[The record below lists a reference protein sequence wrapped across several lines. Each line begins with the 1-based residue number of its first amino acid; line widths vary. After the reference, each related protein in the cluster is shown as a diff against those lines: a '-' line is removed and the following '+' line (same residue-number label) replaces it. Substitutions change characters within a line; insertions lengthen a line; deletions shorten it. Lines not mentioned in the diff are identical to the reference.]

1 MNNAQEIKQL
11 KKDIIKGHAKNK
23 YKNQGVQFTADQVVA
38 SLQEE
43 QKAHLQDSNKARMY
57 EEKKKANQ
65 KIVKAVAEIQKIYD
79 IVDEIKD
86 KDEKKII
93 HHLFQDLSD
102 KLLDNV

>member
-43 QKAHLQDSNKARMY
+43 QKAELQDFDKFWDNEQKKEIEKYGDVNQGLGTWNGY
-57 EEKKKANQ
+57 EY
-65 KIVKAVAEIQKIYD
+65 VKTNGGK
-79 IVDEIKD
+79 
-86 KDEKKII
+86 
-93 HHLFQDLSD
+93 
-102 KLLDNV
+102 

>member
-43 QKAHLQDSNKARMY
+43 QKAKSPHNECNDCGETIRPDQWSENNFTLCIDCG
-57 EEKKKANQ
+57 
-65 KIVKAVAEIQKIYD
+65 
-79 IVDEIKD
+79 
-86 KDEKKII
+86 
-93 HHLFQDLSD
+93 
-102 KLLDNV
+102 